1 MDNFSFNSNQDN
13 TINNQE
19 RTNSFN
25 VMRNMSQTLRDIMIG
40 YNNNLNTY
48 NQNVSRFL
56 SVIERFN
63 NDARDFSQNTRSN
76 RIPQPPRTIRT
87 TTTRIPSN
95 RNNTIHRTTTTSNIN
110 TPTQT
115 TTTTTNTNNLTGLDS
130 IFRNNL
136 VNEINNHNNP
146 FRFSFPVPNFLSQP
160 SEFED
165 VVIRPTDIQINRALE
180 SFIYENNMNLINTR
194 CPITLEE
201 FNEGDHVRRIKH
213 CGHTFRRDPINNWF
227 TSNVRCPVCRFD
239 IREYQFI
246 RPIDISQN
254 PTDISQNPTD
264 ISQNPTDIS
273 QNPVDI
279 SQNPVDIS
287 QNTTDSHQMRRVAD
301 ELTQLFTTMIT
312 SEVDNI
318 HNIFSDVSNSLVS
331 LNIPITLT
339 RQSNENTEETNEENT
354 ETSDNLD

>member
-1 MDNFSFNSNQDN
+1 MDNFSVNSNQDN

-48 NQNVSRFL
+48 NQNISRFL

-63 NDARDFSQNTRSN
+63 NDARDFGQNTRSN

-95 RNNTIHRTTTTSNIN
+95 RNTPMQRTTTTSNIN
-110 TPTQT
+110 IPTQT
-115 TTTTTNTNNLTGLDS
+115 TTTTTSTNNITGLDS
-130 IFRNNL
+130 IFRNNIA
-136 VNEINNHNNP
+136 NEINTHHNP

-160 SEFED
+160 SSEFED

-180 SFIYENNMNLINTR
+180 SFIYENTMNLINTR

-201 FNEGDHVRRIKH
+201 FNEGDNVRRIKH
-213 CGHTFRRDPINNWF
+213 CGHTFRRDSINNWF
-227 TSNVRCPVCRFD
+227 RSSVRCPVCRYD

-254 PTDISQNPTD
+254 STDISQNSTD
-264 ISQNPTDIS
+264 ISQNSTH
-273 QNPVDI
+273 
-279 SQNPVDIS
+279 
-287 QNTTDSHQMRRVAD
+287 SHQMHRVAD
-301 ELTQLFTTMIT
+301 ELTRLFTTMIT

-339 RQSNENTEETNEENT
+339 RQSNENNEEES